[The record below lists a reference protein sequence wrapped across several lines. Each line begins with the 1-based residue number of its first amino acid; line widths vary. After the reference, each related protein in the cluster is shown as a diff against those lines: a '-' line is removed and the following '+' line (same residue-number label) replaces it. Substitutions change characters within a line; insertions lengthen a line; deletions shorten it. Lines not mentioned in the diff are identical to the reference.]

1 MHVQNYII
9 ENYSKKLLELLYEE
23 CSSNEWDYLVS
34 IDNPIELEDF
44 IKPYLCLFNID

>member
-1 MHVQNYII
+1 MFVQGYII
-9 ENYSKKLLELLYEE
+9 ENYSKKLLEIIYKE

-44 IKPYLCLFNID
+44 IKPYLDLLES